1 LIAGWPNLSLNDQS
15 RRNPDGAGIGWFDS
29 AGRPRLDRAPVAAL
43 DDPAFADDAR
53 RVRSSA
59 VLAHVRHSSGTV
71 RRLANTMP
79 FERDGRLFAHNGAF
93 GDLPRVEQLAG
104 RWADGL
110 AGDTDSERYLSLITR
125 RAAERGDLAGG
136 LVAAAAELAAQ
147 VPVLSLN
154 CIVLTPDELVAL
166 RYPETDTLWV
176 LVRPA
181 GPGMAG
187 TGTDGPIRIFG
198 DRSDNAHV
206 VVGSEPLDGD
216 PGWRALQPGE
226 LLHVDIDLKVTSAP
240 APGLASPPAQR
251 MAI

>member
-154 CIVLTPDELVAL
+154 CIVLTPDELVACATPRL
-166 RYPETDTLWV
+166 TRCGCWSVP
-176 LVRPA
+176 PA
-181 GPGMAG
+181 
-187 TGTDGPIRIFG
+187 R
-198 DRSDNAHV
+198 
-206 VVGSEPLDGD
+206 
-216 PGWRALQPGE
+216 GWRA
-226 LLHVDIDLKVTSAP
+226 P
-240 APGLASPPAQR
+240 APMAQSGSSGTDPTTPTSWSAVSR
-251 MAI
+251 STATRAGGRSNPVSCCTSTLT